1 MSDIEEDYESAS
13 DSDVDSISDNGSNDD
28 VSAVNAPAVEED
40 VAGGDELDEDE
51 DDYVDGDGDDEE
63 EQEGG
68 ELSYGGGDPEND
80 SDNEGDDEDDDEYD
94 DVDESYLQKFNEEI
108 NKNYILDFHPE
119 CSSHNY
125 DEINALSTVVR
136 DSRNNIVDDLHK
148 TLPYLTKYE
157 RAKIL
162 GQRTLQINSGAKVFV
177 KVPENIIDGRI
188 IAELELKEK
197 RIPFIIKRP
206 LPGGGC
212 EYWRLKDLEII
223 SF

>member
-1 MSDIEEDYESAS
+1 MIYEDDFDTDDAEVQSN
-13 DSDVDSISDNGSNDD
+13 ISDENSSSDEE
-28 VSAVNAPAVEED
+28 SAVNVHVNAEEQD
-40 VAGGDELDEDE
+40 TLAEGGDGDLDDDE
-51 DDYVDGDGDDEE
+51 DDLGEDDEEE

-68 ELSYGGGDPEND
+68 LSHGGGDPEND
-80 SDNEGDDEDDDEYD
+80 NDGDDEDDDDED
-94 DVDESYLQKFNEEI
+94 DIDDSYLQKFNEEI